1 MDTSRTPPLWERFL
15 LLLFTAT
22 GITFA
27 LTALRDALRLR
38 RARCSA
44 RKDLG
49 PPAGSPATPY
59 APEPTPFPPP
69 EPRPTHH
76 PPESLAV

>member
-1 MDTSRTPPLWERFL
+1 MSHTPPLWERFL

-38 RARCSA
+38 RVRRSA
-44 RKDLG
+44 CGDLG
-49 PPAGSPATPY
+49 PPTESPATPN
-59 APEPTPFPPP
+59 APESTLFPSP
-69 EPRPTHH
+69 EACPAHH
-76 PPESLAV
+76 PPQSLAV